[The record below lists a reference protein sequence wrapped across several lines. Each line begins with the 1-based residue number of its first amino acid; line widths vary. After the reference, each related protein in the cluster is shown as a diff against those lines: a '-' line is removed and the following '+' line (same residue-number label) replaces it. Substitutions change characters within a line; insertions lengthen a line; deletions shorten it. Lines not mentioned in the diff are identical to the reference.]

1 MEPILS
7 VVIPAYNNQDFIA
20 ETMRSVLEQT
30 HGEFELIVA
39 DHASSDNTLEILR
52 TFESDPRVRILL
64 TEAGGGA
71 VRNWNRVTEEAR
83 GTYIKLV
90 CGDDIL
96 DPTCL
101 EKQLAAFEPGVDM
114 VAARRDIMDAD
125 GRPIM
130 KGRGLP
136 GLIGRFGGRTAIKR
150 TVREGTNVFG
160 EPASVM
166 FRREALAAA
175 GNWDPDEHFLL
186 DEATYASVLVN
197 GDFVGVPDS
206 LGSFRVS
213 GGQWS
218 VRLAK
223 SQADEAVSF
232 HKKLAALHPGLLS
245 RTDLLIGNARA
256 RLMAIGR
263 RVVYIWLAS
272 RMVKE
277 PE

>member
-1 MEPILS
+1 MEPVLS

-30 HGEFELIVA
+30 HSEFELIVA
-39 DHASSDNTLEILR
+39 DHASSDRTLEILR
-52 TFESDPRVRILL
+52 GFESDPRVRLLL
-64 TEAGGGA
+64 TDAGGGA

-114 VAARRDIMDAD
+114 VAARRDIIDAD
-125 GRPIM
+125 GRPII
-130 KGRGLP
+130 KRRGLP
-136 GLIGRFGGRTAIKR
+136 SLIGRFSGRTAIKR

-175 GNWDPDEHFLL
+175 GNWDKDEHFLL
-186 DEATYASVLVN
+186 DEATYASVLVK
-197 GDFVGVPDS
+197 GDFVGLADS

-223 SQADEAVSF
+223 TQADEAVGF
-232 HKKLAALHPGLLS
+232 HKRLDAKHPGLLS
-245 RTDLLIGNARA
+245 RSDLLLGNARA
-256 RLMAIGR
+256 RLLALGR
-263 RVVYIWLAS
+263 RVVYTWLAS